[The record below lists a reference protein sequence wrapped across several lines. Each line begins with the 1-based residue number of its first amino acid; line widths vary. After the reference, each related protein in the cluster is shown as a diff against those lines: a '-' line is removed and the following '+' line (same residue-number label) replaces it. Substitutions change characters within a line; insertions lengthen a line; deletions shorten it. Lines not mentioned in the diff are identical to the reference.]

1 MFFEPKTITLKD
13 GRSAVL
19 RSPEPDDAAEM
30 LGFLRM
36 ISSETDFLLRSADEE
51 LTMTLEG
58 ERNYLERAAGSPDT
72 LMICCFVGS
81 DEASQVLAGNCALNF
96 NSRRKTA
103 HRASI
108 GIALKKEFW
117 GLGIGTMLMRE
128 IDKAARKRGVSQLEL
143 EFIEGNTRARALYEK
158 SGFRI
163 VGIHPNAFRMSDGSL
178 ANEYLMIKELK

>member
-1 MFFEPKTITLKD
+1 MFFEPKAITLKD

-19 RSPEPDDAAEM
+19 RSPEPDDAEEM
-30 LGFLRM
+30 LEFLRM
-36 ISSETDFLLRSADEE
+36 ASSETDFLLRSTEDEI
-51 LTMTLEG
+51 TMTVEG
-58 ERNYLERAAGSPDT
+58 ERNYLERAAGSPDN
-72 LMICCFVGS
+72 LMICCFVGE
-81 DEASQVLAGNCALNF
+81 DEASRVLAGNCALSF

-117 GLGIGTMLMRE
+117 GLGIGTTLMRE

-143 EFIEGNTRARALYEK
+143 EFIEGNARARALYEK

>member
-1 MFFEPKTITLKD
+1 MFFEPKAITLKD

-19 RSPEPDDAAEM
+19 RSPEPDDAEEM
-30 LGFLRM
+30 LEFLRM
-36 ISSETDFLLRSADEE
+36 ASSETDFLLRSTEDEI
-51 LTMTLEG
+51 TMTVEG
-58 ERNYLERAAGSPDT
+58 ERNYLERAAGSPDN
-72 LMICCFVGS
+72 LMICCFVGE
-81 DEASQVLAGNCALNF
+81 DEASRVLAGNCALSF

-117 GLGIGTMLMRE
+117 GLGIGTNLMRE
-128 IDKAARKRGVSQLEL
+128 LDLAARERGVSQLEL
-143 EFIEGNTRARALYEK
+143 EFIEGNNRARALYEK

-163 VGIHPNAFRMSDGSL
+163 VGVHPNAFRMSDGSL